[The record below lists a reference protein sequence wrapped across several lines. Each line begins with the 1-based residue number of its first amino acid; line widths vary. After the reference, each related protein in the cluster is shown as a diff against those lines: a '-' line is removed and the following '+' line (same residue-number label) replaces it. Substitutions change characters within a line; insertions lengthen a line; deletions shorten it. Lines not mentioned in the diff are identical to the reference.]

1 MSRAAALAAIAV
13 AALAGT
19 WARRDYRAWL
29 ALGEGGLPSNPK
41 GWLITSYLRLR
52 KADPITTTVYDA
64 QIGEPG
70 AAAHLGALP
79 PRRGPRPGIAPWPV
93 PHRQLDQIPG
103 PEMRAAVDRVFEDAL
118 RRHADTVHLRL
129 SHFEKHNPAVTLRD
143 PAAGHADARVG
154 EGETAH
160 IHPGDGSMHM
170 IFSAADAARILDAG
184 WGERHPLA
192 GVRPELPSTYVYVYP
207 PRDEAELAVVAQL
220 LDAAIDHMTSK
231 RDWPPSGDP
240 RCPAPPVD
248 HRGDKRE

>member
-29 ALGEGGLPSNPK
+29 ALGEGGLPLNPK

-52 KADPITTTVYDA
+52 KADPSRPRCTTRRSGRPAPPPTS
-64 QIGEPG
+64 
-70 AAAHLGALP
+70 AHS
-79 PRRGPRPGIAPWPV
+79 
-93 PHRQLDQIPG
+93 
-103 PEMRAAVDRVFEDAL
+103 
-118 RRHADTVHLRL
+118 HL
-129 SHFEKHNPAVTLRD
+129 
-143 PAAGHADARVG
+143 
-154 EGETAH
+154 
-160 IHPGDGSMHM
+160 
-170 IFSAADAARILDAG
+170 SAADAARILDAG

-231 RDWPPSGDP
+231 RD
-240 RCPAPPVD
+240 
-248 HRGDKRE
+248 